1 VDRYGVLAITR
12 EEAVAMKLYRDF
24 TSQEEIDQ
32 EYKVEAL
39 VPDMAPYF
47 DLFVG
52 GSEKARR
59 ELACV
64 LDVRFGPTLDETVD
78 IFPAKQPGAPILVF
92 IHGGY
97 WHSLSSKEFSLIA
110 SGLSAH
116 GVTVVVTNYSLC
128 P

>member
-52 GSEKARR
+52 
-59 ELACV
+59 
-64 LDVRFGPTLDETVD
+64 
-78 IFPAKQPGAPILVF
+78 
-92 IHGGY
+92 
-97 WHSLSSKEFSLIA
+97 
-110 SGLSAH
+110 
-116 GVTVVVTNYSLC
+116 
-128 P
+128 